1 MLKWKKQYLCGV
13 KNYSDGAERC
23 ERGKY
28 FRGVFINIVWTNCNV
43 IMRVRLLCYKY
54 VSRKNKIV
62 VTSIRDNDRRLS
74 VNGK

>member
-54 VSRKNKIV
+54 VS
-62 VTSIRDNDRRLS
+62 
-74 VNGK
+74 